1 MAKKQLRVVRLIEPE
16 LCIECRFGH
25 KADVEMTDGSMQ
37 QMIYCKRL
45 DCDNWDYQVV
55 EQAKDVHCHDD
66 EEQDEAA

>member
-16 LCIECRFGH
+16 LCIECRFGQ
-25 KADVEMTDGSMQ
+25 KADVELSDGSMQ

-55 EQAKDVHCHDD
+55 EQATDVHCYD
-66 EEQDEAA
+66 EDQQDEAA